1 MAREKLRY
9 IRDGYTEDGFI
20 RRQKGIFDQDLRFL
34 FRPMTKL
41 EQQKLVQEVS
51 QVRKDDVARQ
61 LKLQAMAV
69 SRKIIEWDYTQ
80 PDGKPIPI
88 SHEAILEM
96 KPALVDALCAIVC
109 GYEGSDTDDE
119 AAHRKNDS
127 DEAAMNRI
135 FGDEASKEEADAKN
149 FVTG

>member
-1 MAREKLRY
+1 MARERLRY

-20 RRQKGIFDQDLRFL
+20 RAQRGIFDKDLRFL

-41 EQQKLVQEVS
+41 EQQKLVHEVS
-51 QVRKDDVARQ
+51 QTRKDDIARQ

-69 SRKIIEWDYTQ
+69 SRKLVEWDYTQ

-96 KPALVDALCAIVC
+96 KPSLVDALCAIVC
-109 GYEGSDTDDE
+109 GYEGSDADDQ
-119 AAHRKNDS
+119 APHRKADS
-127 DEAAMNRI
+127 DEAAMQRI
-135 FGDEASKEEADAKN
+135 FGEETTTEDADAKN
-149 FVTG
+149 SVTG